1 MNRKEINEDND
12 YDLRFAHL
20 RYKNI
25 NIKKNIKHRK
35 VENININSIKHRSYE
50 TFHSKGNY
58 SVNT

>member
-1 MNRKEINEDND
+1 MNRKQINEDND

-25 NIKKNIKHRK
+25 NIKNIKHRK
-35 VENININSIKHRSYE
+35 VENININSIKHRSDE